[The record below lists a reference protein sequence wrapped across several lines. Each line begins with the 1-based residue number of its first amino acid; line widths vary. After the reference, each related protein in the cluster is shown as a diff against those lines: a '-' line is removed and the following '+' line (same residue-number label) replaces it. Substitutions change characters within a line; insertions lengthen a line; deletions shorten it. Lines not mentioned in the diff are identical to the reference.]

1 MHNFVEDCH
10 IFNFSHIIEV
20 SVYAFFYVS
29 FLYLSLKLYSFHH
42 MGFYYTFLISIIP
55 RFFYLLPSV
64 ISGVFLF
71 PIISFNQF
79 RLVYRNVNVLVYLYF
94 IWSLK
99 LPLLI
104 LSFSKLL
111 LSPSG
116 SQTGNCAY
124 LFILGPFPDCFL
136 VSGLITF
143 SDLQFGAGLCLQL
156 ITKFPASGGC
166 YSARL
171 MISCLHCFVFWNSQ
185 HCGALKCTIPSE
197 QCHQGSSLV
206 PSTFPFG
213 GHTLAQCPLPF
224 PILGHSLL
232 VSWELLCPVGWR
244 NWSGS

>member
-1 MHNFVEDCH
+1 MEDGH
-10 IFNFSHIIEV
+10 IFNFSHTTEV
-20 SVYAFFYVS
+20 SVYALFYVS

-55 RFFYLLPSV
+55 RFFYLLLSV
-64 ISGVFLF
+64 INRVFLF

-111 LSPSG
+111 FSPSG
-116 SQTGNCAY
+116 SQTVNCLLIY
-124 LFILGPFPDCFL
+124 FVSLSWLF
-136 VSGLITF
+136 SGVRTHHL
-143 SDLQFGAGLCLQL
+143 LQFGAGLCLQL

-166 YSARL
+166 CSARL
-171 MISCLHCFVFWNSQ
+171 IISCLHCFVFWNSQ